1 MFRGYDDRYVF
12 NFDTEFISNIHKI
25 LKDFKKNTVGY
36 PAYMNSADEWQ
47 DIFESMITKLET
59 IQELQYEEGI
69 TEELEKY
76 EELEKVKNEFF
87 VLFSKYVFSLW
98 Y

>member
-12 NFDTEFISNIHKI
+12 NFDTEFISNIYKI

-47 DIFESMITKLET
+47 DILESMITKLET

-69 TEELEKY
+69 TEELEK
-76 EELEKVKNEFF
+76 VKNEFF
-87 VLFSKYVFSLW
+87 VLFSKYFFSLW